1 MDLGINRQALVPVV
15 QQIVSAIAAWI
26 RESGVSPGTRLPS
39 IRQLAHDNLLS
50 QSNVIE
56 ALERMVAEGVLAS
69 RAGSG
74 FVIAEQPVASSPL
87 AECQWYEGAE
97 RRWGAFT
104 DNQLGELK
112 LGCGWLPDSWRE
124 SDDISYAI
132 REISRTD
139 TAGVFNYSTPLG
151 LPVLREQLHKRLT
164 QIQVASSTERIL
176 TTHGASHAQD
186 LLIRTLLKAG
196 DTVVVETPGYGN
208 LYRQL
213 AFHGVKLL
221 EVPRTRSG
229 PDIQALEAL
238 LARHRPKCLFINSLY
253 HNPTGSSLSR
263 TVAERLLHLAHARD
277 FLIVEE
283 DVYGDLQHASCIR
296 LAALAHGDRVIYVS
310 SFSKTLSSALRVGYL
325 TASAALI
332 GQVLKLKTLTGLGTS
347 RFAEAMVASL
357 LANGTYRKWVQ
368 RLRRRLSTE
377 MAKTLQVLEDEEWEV
392 FAVPAGGMFVWARP
406 GAVDGTRLHARARQ
420 LGVLLS
426 SGELFSPT
434 GEHAD
439 WLRINVAYAC
449 DHRALALFKAMGPA
463 GSTSTILKTTGM

>member
-39 IRQLAHDNLLS
+39 IRQLAQDNLLS
-50 QSNVIE
+50 QSSVIE

-69 RAGSG
+69 RAGSS
-74 FVIAEQPVASSPL
+74 FVIAAQPVASSSL
-87 AECQWYEGAE
+87 AEYQWYEGAE
-97 RRWGAFT
+97 HRWGAFT

-112 LGCGWLPDSWRE
+112 LGCGWLPDAWRE

-151 LPVLREQLHKRLT
+151 LPALREQLHKRLT
-164 QIQVASSTERIL
+164 QIQVATTAERIL

-196 DTVVVETPGYGN
+196 DTVVVESPGYGN

-229 PDIQALEAL
+229 PDIQALETL
-238 LARHRPKCLFINSLY
+238 LLIHRPKCLFIHSLY
-253 HNPTGSSLSR
+253 HNPTGTSL
-263 TVAERLLHLAHARD
+263 TLAVAERLLHLARTLD

-296 LAALAHGDRVIYVS
+296 LAALAHDDRVIYVS

-325 TASAALI
+325 TASTALVT
-332 GQVLKLKTLTGLGTS
+332 QVLKLKTLTGMGTS

-368 RLRRRLSTE
+368 RLRRRLSAE

-406 GAVDGTRLHARARQ
+406 GPGDRSRLHARARQ
-420 LGVLLS
+420 LGVLLTP
-426 SGELFSPT
+426 GELFSPT
-434 GEHAD
+434 GEHAN
-439 WLRINVAYAC
+439 WLRINVAYAG
-449 DHRALALFKAMGPA
+449 DRRALALFKAMGPA
-463 GSTSTILKTTGM
+463 GSTSTILKTTGV

>member
-238 LARHRPKCLFINSLY
+238 LASHRPKCLFVNSLY

-325 TASAALI
+325 TASTALI

>member
-238 LARHRPKCLFINSLY
+238 LASHRPKCLFVNSLY

-325 TASAALI
+325 TASTALI

-434 GEHAD
+434 GQHAD